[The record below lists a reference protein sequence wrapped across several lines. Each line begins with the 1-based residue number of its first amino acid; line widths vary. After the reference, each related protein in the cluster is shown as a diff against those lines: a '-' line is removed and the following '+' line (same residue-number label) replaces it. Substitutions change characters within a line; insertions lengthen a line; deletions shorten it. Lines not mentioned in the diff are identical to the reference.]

1 MSVKGGGHCTDFVLY
16 NGKDHPWVKILHP
29 GFCRPAFSISLIFS
43 CQSIFPIISMRGN
56 FSKNSL
62 ILPNGGHP
70 ESIIFPRKQNKIIL
84 RLYITYC
91 VPSKCRYH
99 WLFIPHVCGTRN
111 VTIIYTMIPP
121 PYKWWNEG
129 ATWSAA
135 ADPGGSV
142 DVIFPERHFQMPLH
156 EWKVLYFDTNFTKFC
171 SIGSHW
177 LLIALVQWMAWH
189 GTGHKPL
196 LNNAD

>member
-70 ESIIFPRKQNKIIL
+70 ESTIFPRKQNKIIL

-135 ADPGGSV
+135 ATQEEALMSYFQND
-142 DVIFPERHFQMPLH
+142 IFKCLCMNE
-156 EWKVLYFDTNFTKFC
+156 KFC
-171 SIGSHW
+171 ISIQIS
-177 LLIALVQWMAWH
+177 
-189 GTGHKPL
+189 
-196 LNNAD
+196 LNFVL